1 MMSGETLILAGVA
14 IAFLVAS
21 GLWAER
27 RFAAHAKLPLHYGP
41 TLKPT
46 RFGSRRT
53 AIWFPTAIMGAVLV
67 LNTVLTVS
75 LDGDQING
83 DPDFG
88 LLLVSFVVVAAQVFI
103 LWLHS
108 RWARSA
114 G

>member
-1 MMSGETLILAGVA
+1 MGGEALILAGVA
-14 IAFLVAS
+14 LVFLIAS

-53 AIWFPTAIMGAVLV
+53 AIWFPTGIMGAVLV
-67 LNTVLTVS
+67 MNIVLMVG

-88 LLLVSFVVVAAQVFI
+88 LILVSFVVMAAQVFI

-108 RWARSA
+108 RWARTA